1 MRRRVLVFV
10 AAQRPTRLGALVRA
24 LCGACTASLVLFAPG
39 AAAGP
44 AVGQALT
51 QTAANSA
58 TFQDATGEAPGAPD
72 ITRVVVSNGKS
83 ELTFRIEVPSHPVL
97 TEDMRIFIWIDFDDD
112 ATTGLDEG
120 LDHLL
125 MVDVGT
131 VGFGAAGLAFC
142 GYPGP
147 GCGAVQG
154 WRGFGELA
162 SLRFSYENGVA
173 TFSFDAT
180 KLARKEPFRVGSLK
194 RLRFFVKVESGVRYD
209 PVTRSWDF
217 TNWRRDV
224 APTEP
229 PAGRGSPT
237 RDQRWVYESRPLLVK
252 DFSTTPARPRAGKPF
267 ALRLAAIH
275 SDTRAAV
282 TTGAVSCSS
291 TIAGKPLRPRSRGFV
306 AERAICAFA
315 IPANAKGRTFR
326 STISVQS
333 GSTRLTRSVSGRV
346 R

>member
-1 MRRRVLVFV
+1 MRTRLLLFV
-10 AAQRPTRLGALVRA
+10 A
-24 LCGACTASLVLFAPG
+24 LFAPG
-39 AAAGP
+39 AGAGV

-58 TFQDATGEAPGAPD
+58 TYQDATGETPGAPD
-72 ITRVVVSNGKS
+72 ITRVVVSNDDKS
-83 ELTFRIEVPSHPVL
+83 ELTFRVEVPSHPVL
-97 TEDMRIFIWIDFDDD
+97 TEDMRIFIWLDFDDD

-120 LDHLL
+120 LDHQL

-142 GYPGP
+142 GYPGRS
-147 GCGAVQG
+147 CGVVQG

-173 TFSFDAT
+173 IFSFDTT
-180 KLARKEPFRVGSLK
+180 KLAREEPFRVGSLK
-194 RLRFFVKVESGVRYD
+194 RFRFWVKVESGVLYD
-209 PVTRSWDF
+209 PVTRRWDF

-229 PAGRGSPT
+229 PAGRGLPP
-237 RDQRWVYESRPLLVK
+237 RDEFWIYESRPLLVK
-252 DFSTTPARPRAGKPF
+252 DFATAPATPRAGKPY

-275 SDTRAAV
+275 SDTGAAL
-282 TTGAVSCSS
+282 TSGAVSCSS

-306 AERAICAFA
+306 GGRAVCVFQ
-315 IPANAKGRTFR
+315 IPANAKDRTFR
-326 STISVQS
+326 STISVQA
-333 GSTRLTRSVSGRV
+333 GGTKLTRSVSGRV